1 MILLSEFG
9 SVLRV
14 KTTVVP
20 CWHMCIVMFFVVVLL
35 SGCGQGSQQEET
47 STYDLSTAQAT
58 IKSLFKAVQENDSS
72 AFMSML
78 AKKDDFVSY
87 YEAENALPDGTKRS
101 PEEIEKK
108 AGAEDILLPWPRAE
122 VRKRFVRIYQQG
134 LADGIP
140 DWKKATVYR
149 ATADYQ
155 NELNQSSARVLFEYE
170 GNIGGIQF
178 GYLIKAKRG
187 WVLGYAVSGNIGSR
201 SPIYDKMI
209 PSRFMK

>member
-1 MILLSEFG
+1 M
-9 SVLRV
+9 RV

-20 CWHMCIVMFFVVVLL
+20 RHKLIVMLFVLVLL
-35 SGCGQGSQQEET
+35 WGCGQSNQQQQN
-47 STYDLSTAQAT
+47 SDYDLSSAQAT

-78 AKKDDFVSY
+78 ATKDDFVSY

-101 PEEIEKK
+101 PEEIEKE
-108 AGAEDILLPWPRAE
+108 AGAENILLPWLRAE

-187 WVLGYAVSGNIGSR
+187 WVLGYAVSGHIGSH

-209 PSRFMK
+209 PSRFIK